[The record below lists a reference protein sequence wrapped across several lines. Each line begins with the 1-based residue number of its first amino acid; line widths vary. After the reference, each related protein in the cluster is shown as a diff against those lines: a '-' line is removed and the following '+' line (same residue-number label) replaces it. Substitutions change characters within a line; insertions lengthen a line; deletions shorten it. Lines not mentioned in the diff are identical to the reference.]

1 MRQSIMSRWSTDNK
15 DDQGISKMIYKLAE
29 QLLWVE
35 KEKVLDWFGP
45 AGLTS
50 LIQASNPK
58 LDSVTKILNNFENP
72 KILDEKFESYDEAEN
87 TEDFKTGRKDKDTLV
102 AKYYAKELENSRKKN
117 NGMKR

>member
-1 MRQSIMSRWSTDNK
+1 MSRWSTDNK

-72 KILDEKFESYDEAEN
+72 KILDEKI
-87 TEDFKTGRKDKDTLV
+87 RVL
-102 AKYYAKELENSRKKN
+102 
-117 NGMKR
+117 